1 MTDDFLDTLASWPG
15 DRVLPAILACTDNDV
30 LRALERA
37 DSARL
42 RPEDFM
48 ALLSPAAQRHLEAMA
63 VLARDLT
70 LRHFGRVVQFFTPL
84 YLANICTNQC
94 RYCGFNTT
102 NTILRTK
109 LSMDDVALEGKAIA
123 ATGLRSILLL
133 TGEAPKVT
141 GAPYIA
147 EAARRLRPLFPD
159 IGVEV
164 YAMTEDEY
172 RLLVEAG
179 VDSLTLFQET
189 YNEPL
194 FLDLHP
200 AGPKRDFRFRIGSQ
214 HRAALAGMRSV
225 NVGALLGLDVWQ
237 RDAFFT
243 GLHADWLQTR
253 HPGVEVGI
261 SVPRMRPH
269 EGSPI
274 TIHPNTEK
282 DLVQYI
288 LALRLF
294 LPRSGITVSTR
305 ERAWLRDHLIPLGVT
320 RLSAGVSTA
329 VGGHAVHNDED
340 TSQFHIADD
349 RDVDAMIAAVRAQG
363 YQPVFKNWEPM
374 DGAYASGGQGRCP
387 WTPPEGLSPSGLPVR
402 GV

>member
-1 MTDDFLDTLASWPG
+1 MTEDFCDVVAAWDSEA
-15 DRVLPAILACTDNDV
+15 VLERILGCTDNDV

-37 DSARL
+37 QQTRL

-48 ALLSPAAQRHLEAMA
+48 ALLSPAAGRHLEAMA
-63 VLARDLT
+63 VLARETT
-70 LRHFGRVVQFFTPL
+70 LRHFGRVVQLFTPL
-84 YLANICTNQC
+84 YLANICSNQC
-94 RYCGFNTT
+94 RYCGFNTK
-102 NTILRTK
+102 NKIPR
-109 LSMDDVALEGKAIA
+109 SMLTMEQIEAEGRAIA

-133 TGEAPKVT
+133 TGEAPKRT
-141 GAPYIA
+141 GPDYIA
-147 EAARRLRPLFPD
+147 EAARRLRPLFPF

-164 YAMTEDEY
+164 YSMTEDEY
-172 RLLVEAG
+172 RLLAAAG

-200 AGPKRDFRFRIGSQ
+200 AGPKRNFRFRVGSQ
-214 HRAALAGMRSV
+214 DRAAKAGMRAV
-225 NVGALLGLDVWQ
+225 NVGALIGLDVWQ

-243 GLHADWLQTR
+243 GLHADWLQSR

-274 TIHPNTEK
+274 TVHPNSER
-282 DLVQYI
+282 DLTQYI

-305 ERAWLRDHLIPLGVT
+305 ERAFLRDHLIPLGVT
-320 RLSAGVSTA
+320 CVSAGVSTA
-329 VGGHAVHNDED
+329 VGGHVVQHEGD
-340 TSQFHIADD
+340 TSQFHIADE
-349 RDVDAMIAAVRAQG
+349 RDVDTMVAAIKAQG
-363 YQPVFKNWEPM
+363 YQPVFKNWEPL
-374 DGAYASGGQGRCP
+374 DGLYDCGAASGM
-387 WTPPEGLSPSGLPVR
+387 
-402 GV
+402 